1 MCSIAIFDLNSDTI
15 EIIFHSVQLL
25 STNHQKNLQWKPM
38 KQICLNLGIPNL
50 KKKYLLHFLKAN
62 LKVASGA
69 TPFQIELM
77 NVAQAS
83 QSKEMDKSDIEMTT

>member
-1 MCSIAIFDLNSDTI
+1 MKANEANLSQPGDPQPQE
-15 EIIFHSVQLL
+15 EILTPLFRK
-25 STNHQKNLQWKPM
+25 TT
-38 KQICLNLGIPNL
+38 
-50 KKKYLLHFLKAN
+50 LKAN

-83 QSKEMDKSDIEMTT
+83 QSKEMDKSDIEMTTLSVDTHSTKPS